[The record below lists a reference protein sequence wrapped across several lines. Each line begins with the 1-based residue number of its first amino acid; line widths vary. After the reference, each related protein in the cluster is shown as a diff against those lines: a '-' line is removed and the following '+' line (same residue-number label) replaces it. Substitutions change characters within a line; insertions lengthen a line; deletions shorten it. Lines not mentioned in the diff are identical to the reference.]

1 MPIGCSVGWNP
12 RPCNGSRVDRL
23 VSFSESPAERK
34 RSPRGIRWVSA
45 LALILCVGCP
55 AQQQEA
61 TVEAPGGTERGREAA
76 RVGSPWTGFAVPT
89 QDFKEP
95 DDGLAEEWP
104 RGGPR
109 RLWSRNLG
117 PGFSGIVAEGDR
129 LYTMY
134 RAAPEEVVVCL
145 DARTGE
151 TLWEYRYRSSP
162 AEGHDPSHGDGPNS
176 TPLLTDGRLY
186 SIGVAGILQCLDADT
201 GEVRWSRD
209 LWAGLGGTF
218 LDFGYS
224 SSPIPYGDTIITL
237 VGGKDRGAVAFDKQ
251 DGSIVWEGLSFE
263 NSYSTPTIMNILG
276 EDHLVA
282 FMATEVVAADPNTG
296 ELRWRYFIR
305 NQYPQNMCL
314 PIQVD
319 DDLVFIS
326 TLEAGSRG
334 LKVVKRDAFDVE
346 EVWSSRRFQCFY
358 GSSVRFGDYVYGPS
372 GYSAAPLMVAINAR
386 TGELACRKRG
396 FALANVIGVGN
407 RLVILGDDGMLALA
421 TPGPE
426 DLAVHAEARV
436 LSAPAR
442 TPPTIVGNI
451 VYARDRESIVALHLG
466 RSE

>member
-1 MPIGCSVGWNP
+1 
-12 RPCNGSRVDRL
+12 L
-23 VSFSESPAERK
+23 VSLSENPGKRK
-34 RSPRGIRWVSA
+34 WSQRGIRWVSA
-45 LALILCVGCP
+45 LAMVLCVACP
-55 AQQQEA
+55 AQQQD
-61 TVEAPGGTERGREAA
+61 TTDKVPGGPERGREASQA
-76 RVGSPWTGFAVPT
+76 GTPWTRDAGPT
-89 QDFKEP
+89 RDFKAP
-95 DDGLAEEWP
+95 DHGLADEWP

-109 RLWSRNLG
+109 RLWSRKLG
-117 PGFSGIVAEGDR
+117 PGFSGIVAQGDR

-134 RAAPEEVVVCL
+134 RADPDEVVVCL

-151 TLWEYRYRSSP
+151 TVWEYRYRSTP
-162 AEGHDPSHGDGPNS
+162 AENHDPDYGDGPNS

-186 SIGVAGILQCLDADT
+186 TIGIAGILQCLDAET

-224 SSPIPYGDTIITL
+224 SSPISYRDTIITL
-237 VGGKDRGAVAFDKQ
+237 VGGKDRGAVAFDKR
-251 DGSIVWEGLSFE
+251 DGSVAWKGLSFE

-282 FMATEVVAADPNTG
+282 FMATEVVGADPNTG
-296 ELRWRYFIR
+296 ELRWWYAIR
-305 NQYPQNMCL
+305 NQYPQNICL

-372 GYSAAPLMVAINAR
+372 GYSAAPLMIAIDAR
-386 TGELACRKRG
+386 TGDLAWRKRG
-396 FALANVIGVGN
+396 FALANVIGVGD
-407 RLVILGDDGMLALA
+407 RLLILDDEGTLALA

-426 DLAVHAEARV
+426 GMTVHAEAQV

-442 TPPTIVGNI
+442 TPPTIVGNV
-451 VYARDRESIVALHLG
+451 VYARDQKTIVALDLG

>member
-1 MPIGCSVGWNP
+1 MIPEEDVMP
-12 RPCNGSRVDRL
+12 RPLPNPPPG
-23 VSFSESPAERK
+23 
-34 RSPRGIRWVSA
+34 WVSVLA
-45 LALILCVGCP
+45 LALCVACS
-55 AQQQEA
+55 AQQQGATDEA
-61 TVEAPGGTERGREAA
+61 RGDSEGGGEAPRPGT
-76 RVGSPWTGFAVPT
+76 PWTRYAGPT
-89 QDFKEP
+89 QDFKVP
-95 DDGLAEEWP
+95 DHGLADEWS

-109 RLWSRNLG
+109 RLWSRKLG
-117 PGFSGIVAEGDR
+117 PGYSGIVVQEDR

-134 RAAPEEVVVCL
+134 RADPEEVVVCL
-145 DARTGE
+145 DAPTGE

-162 AEGHDPSHGDGPNS
+162 VEGHDPSHGDGPNS
-176 TPLLTDGRLY
+176 TPLLTDGRLCT
-186 SIGVAGILQCLDADT
+186 IGVAGILHCLDADT

-224 SSPIPYGDTIITL
+224 SSPIPYGDTIIVL
-237 VGGKDRGAVAFDKQ
+237 VGGRDRGAVAFDKR
-251 DGSIVWEGLSFE
+251 DGSIVWESLSFE

-276 EDHLVA
+276 EEHLVT
-282 FMATEVVAADPNTG
+282 FMATEVVGADPNTG
-296 ELRWRYFIR
+296 ELRWQYFIR
-305 NQYPQNMCL
+305 NQYPQNICL

-372 GYSAAPLMVAINAR
+372 GYSRSPRMVAINAR
-386 TGELACRKRG
+386 TGELAWRKRG

-407 RLVILGDDGMLALA
+407 RLVILDDEGTLALA

-426 DLAVHAEARV
+426 DLTVHAEARV

-442 TPPTIVGNI
+442 TPPTIVSNV
-451 VYARDRESIVALHLG
+451 VYARDQESIVALDLG
-466 RSE
+466 PTD